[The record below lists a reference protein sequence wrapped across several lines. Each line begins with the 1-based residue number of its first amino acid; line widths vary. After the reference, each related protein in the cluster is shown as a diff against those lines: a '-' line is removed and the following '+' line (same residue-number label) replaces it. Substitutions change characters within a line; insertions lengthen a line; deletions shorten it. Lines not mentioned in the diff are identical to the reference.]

1 MSARTY
7 PYDGWVLLPSFK
19 PKKVTFVK
27 NYGSWSGADYGD
39 ISDAGKYYP
48 CSQIHE
54 SRSDAITEGHNRLNL
69 QQARLDKQLAVMQ
82 KRRAELVKAEA

>member
-19 PKKVTFVK
+19 PKQVIFVK
-27 NYGSWSGADYGD
+27 RYGAWSGEDYGD

-48 CSQIHE
+48 RSEIHA
-54 SRSDAITEGHNRLNL
+54 SRSDAITEGYYRLHR
-69 QQARLDKQLAVMQ
+69 QQMRLDKQLAVMA
-82 KRRAELVKAEA
+82 KRRAALIKEES